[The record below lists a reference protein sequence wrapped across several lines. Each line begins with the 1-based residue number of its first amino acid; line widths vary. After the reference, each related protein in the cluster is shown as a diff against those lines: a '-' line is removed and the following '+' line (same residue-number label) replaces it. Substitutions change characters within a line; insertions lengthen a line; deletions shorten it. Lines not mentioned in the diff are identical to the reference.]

1 MAQNDVKQW
10 MDVIKPLVIV
20 KQKNTSKN
28 GDGFALKGHPIHSRP
43 KADDKP

>member
-20 KQKNTSKN
+20 KQKNTSK
-28 GDGFALKGHPIHSRP
+28 III
-43 KADDKP
+43 